1 MKKTLLLIMLSSILS
16 LQNSEAQSSNDI
28 KSVGNIEL
36 VRKAKSI
43 FYYGGDF
50 SHLRITDG
58 PKISRSYE
66 YSQVYPMAW
75 ITYLEKEL
83 EINGYLL
90 RALKKESV
98 VYKQEEIYDIS
109 IRVSPDF
116 IIGKTYS
123 FPIDTINNALK
134 KYPLSQK
141 SGVGLVLIPENFIKT
156 QEIAKTW
163 IVFFNIEN
171 REILWATK
179 VRGNCE
185 HMGYTAHWGSGI
197 IDGFKEFISTQY
209 KIDN

>member
-1 MKKTLLLIMLSSILS
+1 MKTTRLLLLLSSILFV
-16 LQNSEAQSSNDI
+16 QNSMAQSSNDS
-28 KSVGNIEL
+28 KSIGNIEL
-36 VRKAKSI
+36 VRKDNTI
-43 FYYGGDF
+43 YYYGGDF

-83 EINGYLL
+83 ELNGYLQK
-90 RALKKESV
+90 ALKKESV

-123 FPIDTINNALK
+123 FPVDTIINAVK

-141 SGVGLVLIPENFIKT
+141 SGIGLVLIPENFIKT

-197 IDGFKEFISTQY
+197 IEGFNDFISSQY
-209 KIDN
+209 NIDN